1 MHNYVNQTFCQWVE
15 FNDILSE
22 TALDIDIVIVV
33 ASVKPYSAILTQ
45 KLSISVAET
54 FKGKSVIVNTVVLLP
69 VCTVTF

>member
-1 MHNYVNQTFCQWVE
+1 M
-15 FNDILSE
+15 SE
-22 TALDIDIVIVV
+22 TALDIDTVIVV

-54 FKGKSVIVNTVVLLP
+54 FREKSVIVNTVVLLS

>member
-1 MHNYVNQTFCQWVE
+1 MHNYVNQTFCQK
-15 FNDILSE
+15 

-54 FKGKSVIVNTVVLLP
+54 FKEKSVIVNTVVLLS

>member
-1 MHNYVNQTFCQWVE
+1 M
-15 FNDILSE
+15 SE